1 MNLKIS
7 ALEFAQQVQNGD
19 ISAEDF
25 VAKTLERIH
34 SVDEKLHAFLFVNE
48 KAVDQARVID
58 KKVKP
63 ERRLVHALEC
73 QFLLKITCA

>member
-7 ALEFAQQVQNGD
+7 ALEFVQEVKNGN

-34 SVDEKLHAFLFVNE
+34 EPICFRIHDNDITLDFPNLGCDQIFLKDIKTV
-48 KAVDQARVID
+48 
-58 KKVKP
+58 
-63 ERRLVHALEC
+63 
-73 QFLLKITCA
+73 KITK